1 MPDDREEW
9 QHSPRGMME
18 YFQASKHRIGESIA
32 DLVDNA
38 LDAGAERVEVDI
50 GWLGDDEKPY
60 IAIFDDGDG
69 MDAIALSNAMS
80 LAERRDDRPKEDLGL
95 FGIGMKISSL
105 AQADEVTVFSKKK
118 HGSEVALRR
127 ISAPTIR
134 SNNTNEILR
143 FPTESEIW
151 KYVERRFREEGW
163 STVVLL
169 EDLHKI
175 ERTLRRPD
183 KKIKTTFREELGRLQ
198 VHLGLVYER
207 VLNKG
212 RGPEI
217 ALSHNGRK
225 MPIEPVDPFMKHE
238 RDGRFGSIQREVLIP
253 TESEGTIYQIPVTFH
268 IIPHTLQRKD
278 TRRCNRVNR
287 GYLKANDMQGI
298 YYYRNQRLIKYG
310 GWEGLLGETN
320 DEHGKLGK
328 IEVNVPAS
336 LHRHFGLDPNKTAF
350 DLPGDFAMRLR
361 QLADEKCQW
370 GQIANGDSK
379 SFMAAA
385 KHRYD
390 NEGKKAK
397 AGSKKEKAV
406 TLSTTTTAASSLQT
420 GSATVNTPAA
430 ATKKKR
436 APKPKQVVVNIEEQE
451 TEVLVRIDR
460 NRPGA
465 DDLLRIIREWEVE

>member
-1 MPDDREEW
+1 
-9 QHSPRGMME
+9 ME
-18 YFQASKHRIGESIA
+18 YFQASKYKLGESIA

-69 MDAIALSNAMS
+69 MDATALSSAMS
-80 LAERRDDRPKEDLGL
+80 LAERRDDRPEEDLGL

-105 AQADEVTVFSKKK
+105 AQADEVTVFSKLK

-134 SNNTNEILR
+134 SENTNEILR
-143 FPTESEIW
+143 FPTRTEIW
-151 KYVERRFREEGW
+151 GHVERKFREEGW

-183 KKIKTTFREELGRLQ
+183 KKIKTTFREELGRLE

-207 VLNKG
+207 VLKMA
-212 RGPEI
+212 RGPDI
-217 ALSHNGRK
+217 AIIHNGK
-225 MPIEPVDPFMKHE
+225 KITIEPVDPFMKHE

-253 TESEGTIYQIPVTFH
+253 TTSEGNTYPIPVTFH
-268 IIPHTLQRKD
+268 IIPHASKRKD
-278 TRRCNRVNR
+278 ESRCNRVNR

-310 GWEGLLGETN
+310 GWEGLFGETN

-361 QLADEKCQW
+361 QLADEKYLW
-370 GQIANGDSK
+370 GQIANGERK
-379 SFMAAA
+379 SFTGAA
-385 KHRYD
+385 KHRYKFEG
-390 NEGKKAK
+390 EGKNAK
-397 AGSKKEKAV
+397 AASKKERAN
-406 TLSTTTTAASSLQT
+406 TPPNTATRASSLEST
-420 GSATVNTPAA
+420 SATVNTPAA